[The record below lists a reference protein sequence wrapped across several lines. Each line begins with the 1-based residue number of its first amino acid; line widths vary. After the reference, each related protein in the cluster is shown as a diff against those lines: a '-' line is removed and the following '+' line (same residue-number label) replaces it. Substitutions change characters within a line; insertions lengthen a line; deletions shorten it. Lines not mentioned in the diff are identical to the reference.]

1 MSCFPLV
8 VQDLNNDINKIIDN
22 DEFDTVLGDGA
33 GEEVAEMLACRFNMD
48 GQAVSGRKVSLLDPF
63 HIWTF
68 LCDSFIFEWCNH
80 YVIRCEDGFM
90 YYSKQIISHF
100 VPSIEE
106 DYLENRESL
115 VEEFEVSCIIYI
127 PS

>member
-1 MSCFPLV
+1 M
-8 VQDLNNDINKIIDN
+8 
-22 DEFDTVLGDGA
+22 
-33 GEEVAEMLACRFNMD
+33 
-48 GQAVSGRKVSLLDPF
+48 SGRKVSLLDPF

-80 YVIRCEDGFM
+80 YVIRGEGGVM
-90 YYSKQIISHF
+90 YHSKQMISHF